1 MGSEDVK
8 FRMLK
13 VLNEM
18 LEVYARLLE
27 LIINIEEEEK
37 RPIEEVIK
45 ETFSIESLSALAL
58 KLPPEVLGKLFAFIL
73 RVSSLFTIYRDP
85 LKLSL
90 EDKKKCLRD
99 LKEAMGMFKDLLD
112 SLERFRTR

>member
-58 KLPPEVLGKLFAFIL
+58 KLPPEVLGRLFAFIL
-73 RVSSLFTIYRDP
+73 RFSSLFTIYRDP

>member
-58 KLPPEVLGKLFAFIL
+58 KLPPEVLGRLFAFIL
-73 RVSSLFTIYRDP
+73 RFSSLFTIYRSI
-85 LKLSL
+85 KTVFGRQEEVS
-90 EDKKKCLRD
+90 
-99 LKEAMGMFKDLLD
+99 
-112 SLERFRTR
+112 ERFEGSDGNVQRPT